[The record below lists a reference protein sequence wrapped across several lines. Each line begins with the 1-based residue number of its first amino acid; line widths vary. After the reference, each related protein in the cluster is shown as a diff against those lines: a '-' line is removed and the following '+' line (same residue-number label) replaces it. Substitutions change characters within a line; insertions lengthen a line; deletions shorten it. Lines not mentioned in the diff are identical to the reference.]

1 MSVSV
6 LLIDNYDSFTFNLVE
21 ALRSI
26 GVQDLKVIKNNEI
39 YLTDIQLFDKILI
52 SPGPGLPEEAG
63 ELMQFLQNE
72 GKECD
77 ILGICLGLQAIV
89 NAFGGNLI
97 NLNEVRHGRQTKI
110 EIIDRDEKLFN
121 GIQTPFKA
129 GLYHSWAASIADF
142 PQELQITAIDPDNI
156 IMAVKHKN
164 LKLRAVQFHPES
176 YMTPEGRKM
185 LKNWVKMS

>member
-26 GVQDLKVIKNNEI
+26 GVQELKVIKNNDI
-39 YLTDIQLFDKILI
+39 YLTDFLSFDKILI

-63 ELMQFLQNE
+63 ELMLFLQNE
-72 GKECD
+72 GKACD

-89 NAFGGNLI
+89 KTFGGNLI
-97 NLNEVRHGRQTKI
+97 NLNEVRHGRQTEIK
-110 EIIDRDEKLFN
+110 IIDTDEKLFN

-129 GLYHSWAASIADF
+129 GLYHSWAASELDF
-142 PQELQITAIDPDNI
+142 PDELQITAIDTDSV
-156 IMAVKHKN
+156 IMAVKHRK

-176 YMTPEGRKM
+176 YMTPAGRKM
-185 LKNWVKMS
+185 LENWVKLK